1 MTAAPSD
8 STPEPPVETQKQLVI
23 QSKRHRLLPG
33 LPTRPP
39 QSLLKQIQAVALGI
53 VFVAIAI
60 IITIYDFNPAA
71 HLSLKVGDIAPQ
83 DIRAPYAISYDSD
96 ILTEQAIKRAVQAVP
111 EVFNPPSARV
121 AREQVD
127 KVRDIIHFIDIVR
140 SDQYAT
146 PADKMAML
154 KAISSLNLSDAQ
166 IQTILSLTP
175 QQWKRDSSEIINVL
189 NTAMASEIREG
200 TVATTRQRIP
210 LLISTYL
217 PEREALV
224 IGDIAGQ
231 LIRANTFRDE
241 KQTELLRQK
250 ARNAVK
256 PVKVSYKPGE
266 IIIRQGERI
275 SAADLEALQKY
286 GLLQD
291 HFTTTRVISIIT
303 LILLIAV
310 ILGLHLHKYVPQYRQ
325 DSTQQWALFLL
336 MTFYVIVIKWIV
348 PHHSVLPFLLP
359 LGALAIAIRQTVSP
373 STGILSAVL
382 LALFAGYLSGGS
394 LELTSYLILGSA
406 AAVYVFDRGDRF
418 SAFIWAGAAA
428 FAAEMATILAFFFLP
443 GHWHDLTGLLQLSIA
458 AIVNGGLV
466 ASVTLLTFYVLG
478 LLLHVT
484 TTVQLLELARPT
496 HPLQKALLMKAP
508 GTYHHSLLVAN
519 MTERAADAVGTD
531 GFLLRVGS
539 YYHDIGKTVHPQYFV
554 ENQVSDISPHEQ
566 LDPYSSARIIISHV
580 VPDGVELA
588 RKYHLPPRIQDFIRE
603 HHGTTQ
609 VGYFYQKA
617 REQAEDPDQVD
628 ISDFTYPGPRPRSK
642 ETAILMLADGVE
654 AMVRSRRPHSVQEIE
669 TSVWEMIHMRMD
681 EGQLDNADLTLKE
694 IAMIANV
701 FVQVL
706 QGVHHPR
713 VTYPDETPAPRHEQI
728 TTAEE
733 QTT

>member
-1 MTAAPSD
+1 M
-8 STPEPPVETQKQLVI
+8 
-23 QSKRHRLLPG
+23 
-33 LPTRPP
+33 
-39 QSLLKQIQAVALGI
+39 ALGI
-53 VFVAIAI
+53 AFVLIAI
-60 IITIYDFNPAA
+60 TITLYDFNPET

-96 ILTEQAIKRAVQAVP
+96 ILTQQEIKRAVQAVP

-121 AREQVD
+121 AREQTD
-127 KVRDIIHFIDIVR
+127 KAQDIIHFISIVR
-140 SDQYAT
+140 ADQYASH
-146 PADKMAML
+146 DEKVAML
-154 KAISSLNLSDAQ
+154 KSISSLNLSDAR
-166 IQTILSLTP
+166 IQAILSLTP
-175 QQWKRDSSEIINVL
+175 QQWKRDSSEIVNVL

-200 TVATTRQRIP
+200 EVAQARQRIP

-217 PEREALV
+217 PEQEAV
-224 IGDIAGQ
+224 IIGDIAGQ
-231 LIRANTFRDE
+231 LLRANTFRDE
-241 KQTELLRQK
+241 KQTELQRLK

-291 HFTTTRVISIIT
+291 HFTTTRAISVV
-303 LILLIAV
+303 LFVLLIAI
-310 ILGLHLHKYVPQYRQ
+310 ILGIHLYKYVPQYWQ
-325 DSTQQWALFLL
+325 DTTQQWALFLL
-336 MTFYVIVIKWIV
+336 MTFYVIVIKWLV
-348 PHHSVLPFLLP
+348 PHHSILPFLLP
-359 LGALAIAIRQTVSP
+359 LGALAIAIRQTISP
-373 STGILSAVL
+373 ATGVVSAVL
-382 LALFAGYLSGGS
+382 LGLFAGYLSGGS

-406 AAVYVFDRGDRF
+406 VALYVFGRGDRF
-418 SAFIWAGAAA
+418 SAFIWAGMAN
-428 FAAEMATILAFFFLP
+428 FATDMTILLVFFFLP

-458 AIVNGGLV
+458 AIINGGLV

-478 LLLHVT
+478 LLLRVT

-519 MTERAADAVGTD
+519 MAERAADAIGVD

-580 VPDGVELA
+580 PDGVELA

-609 VGYFYQKA
+609 VSYFYQKA

-628 ISDFTYPGPRPRSK
+628 IGDFTYPGPRPRSK
-642 ETAILMLADGVE
+642 ETAILMLADGAE
-654 AMVRSRRPHSVQEIE
+654 AMVRSRRPHSVEEIE
-669 TSVWEMIHMRMD
+669 SSVWEMVHMRMD
-681 EGQLDNADLTLKE
+681 ENQLDFADLTLKE
-694 IAMIANV
+694 IAIIANV

-713 VTYPDETPAPRHEQI
+713 IVYPDETPEAARPQMVTPEGRM
-728 TTAEE
+728 T
-733 QTT
+733 